1 MHRRHPHTMGDDEYA
16 WFGIIPSPAQAVG
29 SIIEGTKMLWVMARK
44 KMPKLAQNI
53 FNNQQWLVVA
63 MEDCGGVARMG
74 GDDNQ

>member
-29 SIIEGTKMLWVMARK
+29 SIIEGTKMLCVMARK

-53 FNNQQWLVVA
+53 FNNQKRLMVA
-63 MEDCGGVARMG
+63 LEGSGGG
-74 GDDNQ
+74 GADGGR

>member
-1 MHRRHPHTMGDDEYA
+1 VCDG
-16 WFGIIPSPAQAVG
+16 
-29 SIIEGTKMLWVMARK
+29 KK

-53 FNNQQWLVVA
+53 FNNQQWMVVA